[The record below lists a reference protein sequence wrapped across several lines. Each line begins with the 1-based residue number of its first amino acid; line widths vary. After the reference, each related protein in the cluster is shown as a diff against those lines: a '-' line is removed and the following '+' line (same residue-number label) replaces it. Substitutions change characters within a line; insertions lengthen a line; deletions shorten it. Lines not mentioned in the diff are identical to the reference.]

1 MFLENQGRKV
11 KKKLEVRRII
21 IENDI
26 KMEIFNYLSKV
37 ATACKI

>member
-1 MFLENQGRKV
+1 MFLEKQGRKV